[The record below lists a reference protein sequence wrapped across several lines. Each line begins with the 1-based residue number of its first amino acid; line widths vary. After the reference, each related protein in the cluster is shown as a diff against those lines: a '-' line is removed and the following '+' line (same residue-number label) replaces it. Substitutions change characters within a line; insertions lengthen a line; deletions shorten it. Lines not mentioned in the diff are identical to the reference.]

1 MPKVD
6 LIALKDFK
14 YNTRRL
20 TAGDAFQA
28 RNSDDAMILTKLLGK
43 ARLGRPAA
51 VVPPP
56 PPEVAEKIA
65 APVLETKEVLAAEKA
80 PVKKAGARARK
91 AKAKK

>member
-6 LIALKDFK
+6 LIALRDFK
-14 YNTRRL
+14 YGTRRL
-20 TAGDAFQA
+20 TTGDAFQA

-56 PPEVAEKIA
+56 PPEVVEKVA
-65 APVLETKEVLAAEKA
+65 TATKKA
-80 PVKKAGARARK
+80 PAKRK
-91 AKAKK
+91 AKK

>member
-20 TAGDAFQA
+20 VAGDAFQA
-28 RNSDDAMILTKLLGK
+28 RNSDDAMILVKLLGK
-43 ARLGRPAA
+43 ARPGRPAA

-56 PPEVAEKIA
+56 PPEVAEKA
-65 APVLETKEVLAAEKA
+65 ATATQPKPVAKKA
-80 PVKKAGARARK
+80 PAKRK